1 MPALKTAS
9 ISVQNVFGCLTA
21 PKIHNFSFLPGKLV
35 FPVLK
40 HLPVEADSISA
51 FWTVA
56 ASSVI
61 CMLALEGRNVFC

>member
-1 MPALKTAS
+1 MPGLKTAS

-21 PKIHNFSFLPGKLV
+21 LKRYYFNFLPGKLV

-40 HLPVEADSISA
+40 CLLAEADSISA
-51 FWTVA
+51 FWIVA

-61 CMLALEGRNVFC
+61 CVLALEGRNVFC